1 MDVLST
7 CPPRATQCSQY
18 TWLYCHTHPLHLSRL
33 SPSRSSTHPTFTL
46 PSHVIMTATDIY
58 KGASSE
64 QAQSKRAQTYDNQ
77 HNQSLSRPTTQSQ
90 RARIN
95 TSPRGRLSS
104 SFYIPNILTPF
115 SCLCLSSDFVRIS
128 AAMSVVP
135 TKVRE
140 TMPSMTC

>member
-7 CPPRATQCSQY
+7 CPPRATQSSQY
-18 TWLYCHTHPLHLSRL
+18 TWPHSCPI
-33 SPSRSSTHPTFTL
+33 SRSVDLQLTTFTL
-46 PSHVIMTATDIY
+46 PSHMIMTVTDIS
-58 KGASSE
+58 KE
-64 QAQSKRAQTYDNQ
+64 RAQSKLAQTYYSK

-128 AAMSVVP
+128 AAMSAVP

>member
-1 MDVLST
+1 MCCPPVLLARLSLLST
-7 CPPRATQCSQY
+7 RGSAATLIHSICPI
-18 TWLYCHTHPLHLSRL
+18 SRPVDL
-33 SPSRSSTHPTFTL
+33 LLTL

-64 QAQSKRAQTYDNQ
+64 QAQSKRAQPYDNQ

-95 TSPRGRLSS
+95 TSPRGRLSF